1 MGRHR
6 ANAAGAGRSR
16 RAPVKLD
23 APWLAAA
30 PLQAVFAAFENA
42 GHRAWL
48 VGGAVRN
55 AVLGE
60 PVSDLDLATNATPDQ
75 MAALAEAAGI
85 KAVPTGADHGT
96 MTLIVDGVPHEITTF
111 RRDVETFG
119 RRATV
124 EFSLEMA
131 EDARRRD
138 FTMNAL
144 YADADGVVI
153 DPLGGLP
160 DALARRVRFVGDA
173 GQRIAEDYL
182 RSLRFFRFYAQYG
195 GDRGIDAE
203 GLAAVADNLDGL
215 DGLARERVGAEMRRL
230 LSAPDPAPAI
240 AAMGQVGALSRV
252 LPGADMRALAPLVHL
267 EGQTVA
273 APDPIRRLAALGG
286 EAPRERLRL
295 SNADSARLDLLR
307 AGVGATTAAAELG
320 YRHGFVAAR
329 DILLLRAA
337 LLEAPLE
344 PDALNAASVG
354 AEAVFPVKARDLMP
368 GFQGPALGERLK
380 ALKAR
385 WIASGFALTRQEL
398 LEGTV

>member
-1 MGRHR
+1 MRI
-6 ANAAGAGRSR
+6 
-16 RAPVKLD
+16 D
-23 APWLAAA
+23 APWLTAA
-30 PLQAVFAAFENA
+30 PLQAVFAAFRTA
-42 GHRAWL
+42 GHHAWL
-48 VGGAVRN
+48 VGGSVRN

-60 PVSDLDLATNATPDQ
+60 QVGDLDLATDATPDQ
-75 MAALAEAAGI
+75 MTRLAKAAGI

-96 MTLIVDGVPHEITTF
+96 MTLVADGVPHEVTTF

-124 EFSLEMA
+124 EFTNEMV

-144 YADADGVVI
+144 YAGADGEII

-182 RSLRFFRFYAQYG
+182 RILRFFRFHAQYG
-195 GDRGIDAE
+195 DDRGIDAE
-203 GLAAVADNLDGL
+203 GLAAVAENLDGL
-215 DGLARERVGAEMRRL
+215 DQLARERVGAEMRRL
-230 LSAPDPAPAI
+230 LAAPDPAPAV
-240 AAMGQVGALSRV
+240 AAMAQVGALSRV

-267 EGQTVA
+267 EKQTGT
-273 APDPIRRLAALGG
+273 APDSMRRLAALGG
-286 EAPRERLRL
+286 AAPRDRLRL

-307 AGVGATTAAAELG
+307 REVGAPTGAAALG
-320 YRHGFVAAR
+320 YRHGLPVAR

-337 LLEAPLE
+337 LLEAPLD
-344 PDALNAASVG
+344 PAALEAASVG
-354 AEAVFPVKARDLMP
+354 AKAVFPIKARDLMP
-368 GFQGPALGERLK
+368 QHRGPALGRRLK
-380 ALKAR
+380 TLEER

-398 LEGTV
+398 LEGTP

>member
-1 MGRHR
+1 M
-6 ANAAGAGRSR
+6 
-16 RAPVKLD
+16 D

-30 PLQAVFAAFENA
+30 PLQAVFAAFRDA

-60 PVSDLDLATNATPDQ
+60 PVGDLDLATDATPQQ
-75 MAALAEAAGI
+75 MTQLARAAGI

-96 MTLIVDGVPHEITTF
+96 MTLVADGVPHEVTTF

-124 EFSLEMA
+124 EFTREMA

-173 GQRIAEDYL
+173 GQRIVEDYL
-182 RSLRFFRFYAQYG
+182 RILRFFRFHAQYG
-195 GDRGIDAE
+195 GDRGIDAD

-215 DGLARERVGAEMRRL
+215 DSLARERVGTEMRRL
-230 LSAPDPAPAI
+230 LAAPDPALAI
-240 AAMGQVGALSRV
+240 AAMAQVGALARV

-267 EGQTVA
+267 EDQTGT
-273 APDPIRRLAALGG
+273 PPESMRRLAALGG

-295 SNADSARLDLLR
+295 SNADGARLDLLR
-307 AGVGATTAAAELG
+307 GEVGAPTGPAALG
-320 YRHGFVAAR
+320 YRHGLSSAR

-337 LLEAPLE
+337 MLEGPL
-344 PDALNAASVG
+344 DVAALDAASIG
-354 AEAVFPVKARDLMP
+354 AEAVFPIKARDLMP
-368 GFQGPALGERLK
+368 QHQGAALGARLK
-380 ALKAR
+380 TLEER

-398 LEGTV
+398 LEGTP

>member
-1 MGRHR
+1 M
-6 ANAAGAGRSR
+6 
-16 RAPVKLD
+16 KID

-42 GHRAWL
+42 GYRAWL

-75 MAALAEAAGI
+75 MVELAQAAGI

-96 MTLIVDGVPHEITTF
+96 MTLVADGVPHEITTF

-124 EFSLEMA
+124 EFTHEMA
-131 EDARRRD
+131 EDAQRRD

-144 YADADGVVI
+144 YAGADGVVI
-153 DPLGGLP
+153 DPVGGLP

-173 GQRIAEDYL
+173 SQRIAEDYL
-182 RSLRFFRFYAQYG
+182 RILRFFRFYAQYG
-195 GDRGIDAE
+195 EDRGIDAE
-203 GLAAVADNLDGL
+203 GLAAVADHLDGL
-215 DGLARERVGAEMRRL
+215 EGLARERVGGEVRRL
-230 LSAPDPAPAI
+230 LSAPNPAPAI
-240 AAMGQVGALSRV
+240 AAMVQVGALSRV

-267 EGQTVA
+267 ERQTGTP
-273 APDPIRRLAALGG
+273 PDAMRRLAALGG
-286 EAPRERLRL
+286 DAPRECLRL
-295 SNADSARLDLLR
+295 SNSDSARLDLLR
-307 AGVGATTAAAELG
+307 REVGATTDAAALG
-320 YRHGFVAAR
+320 YRHGAVTAR

-337 LLEAPLE
+337 MLEAPL
-344 PDALNAASVG
+344 DSAAMAAASVG
-354 AEAVFPVKARDLMP
+354 AGAVFPIKARDLMP
-368 GFQGPALGERLK
+368 RYQGPALGERLK
-380 ALKAR
+380 ALEER

-398 LEGTV
+398 LEGTP